1 MTRLRVLLALAFLAV
16 PATAGA
22 NSGLDQLN
30 RREEVLGWEAV
41 GRVEFGNDGFCTGT
55 LIATDLVLTAAHCL
69 FHRGTGEPVDVGT
82 VRFRAGLSGDAVV
95 AEAGVVRAV
104 ALPGYDPAGPTDETN
119 IRNDLA
125 LLQLAQA
132 IPAAVAAPFAV
143 SDAAGA
149 REVSVVSYALGRE
162 QALSWQRSC
171 GVIGQ
176 RDGLIGFN
184 CDVDFGS
191 SGAPV
196 FDRSG
201 GRARIV
207 SIISAGHR
215 DSEGVIAFGMVLP
228 DGIAKLKSAL
238 RSGKG
243 VLVAGEQAPAAA
255 APTIRRIGVASD
267 QGSTGARFLKP

>member
-1 MTRLRVLLALAFLAV
+1 MTRPGVLLALAWLAL
-16 PATAGA
+16 PATGEA
-22 NSGLDQLN
+22 NSGLDQLS
-30 RREEVLGWEAV
+30 RRDEVLGWEAV
-41 GRVEFGNDGFCTGT
+41 GRVEIGSEGFCTGT

-69 FHRGTGEPVDVGT
+69 FHRQTGQPVDIGSI
-82 VRFRAGLSGDAVV
+82 RFRAGLSGDEVV
-95 AEAGVVRAV
+95 AESGVVRAV
-104 ALPGYDPAGPTDETN
+104 ALSGYDPAGPTDEKN
-119 IRNDLA
+119 IRHDLA

-143 SDAAGA
+143 SDAAGVK
-149 REVSVVSYALGRE
+149 EVSVVSYAIGRE

-201 GRARIV
+201 SRARIV
-207 SIISAGHR
+207 SIVSAGHR
-215 DSEGVIAFGMVLP
+215 DADGVVAFGTVLP
-228 DGIAKLKSAL
+228 DGIAELKADL
-238 RSGKG
+238 RSGTG
-243 VLVAGEQAPAAA
+243 VLSASTGETAAPG
-255 APTIRRIGVASD
+255 PTIRRIGVATD
-267 QGSTGARFLKP
+267 PGTTGARFIKP

>member
-1 MTRLRVLLALAFLAV
+1 MMRLRVLLALACLAV
-16 PATAGA
+16 PAAAVA

-41 GRVEFGNDGFCTGT
+41 GRVEIGNEGFCTGT

-69 FHRGTGEPVDVGT
+69 FHRETGQPVDVGT
-82 VRFRAGLSGDAVV
+82 IRFRAGLSGDDVV
-95 AEAGVVRAV
+95 AESAVARAV
-104 ALPGYDPAGPTDETN
+104 ALTGYEPAGPTDERN
-119 IRNDLA
+119 IRHDLA
-125 LLQLAQA
+125 LLQLSQA

-143 SDAAGA
+143 SDASGI
-149 REVSVVSYALGRE
+149 REVSVVSYAIGRE
-162 QALSWQRSC
+162 QSLSWQRSC
-171 GVIGQ
+171 GVLGQ

-201 GRARIV
+201 SRPRIV

-215 DSEGVIAFGMVLP
+215 DSDGVVAFGTVLP
-228 DGIAKLKSAL
+228 DGIAELKADL

-243 VLVAGEQAPAAA
+243 VLSSSAPAATA
-255 APTIRRIGVASD
+255 SAPMIRRIGVATD
-267 QGSTGARFLKP
+267 PGTTGARFIKP

>member
-1 MTRLRVLLALAFLAV
+1 MTRLRVLLAFACLAFPSIA
-16 PATAGA
+16 AA
-22 NSGLDQLN
+22 NSGLDQLS
-30 RREEVLGWEAV
+30 RRDEVLGWEAV
-41 GRVEFGNDGFCTGT
+41 GRVEIGNEGFCTGT

-69 FHRGTGEPVDVGT
+69 FHRETGQPVDVGT
-82 VRFRAGLSGDAVV
+82 IRFRAGLSGDEVV
-95 AEAGVVRAV
+95 AESGVLRAV
-104 ALPGYDPAGPTDETN
+104 ALPDYDPAGPTNEQN

-143 SDAAGA
+143 SDAASVT
-149 REVSVVSYALGRE
+149 EVSVVSYAIGRE

-201 GRARIV
+201 NLARIV

-215 DSEGVIAFGMVLP
+215 DADGVVAFGMALP
-228 DGIAKLKSAL
+228 DGIAELKADL

-243 VLVAGEQAPAAA
+243 VLMSTAPATASS

-267 QGSTGARFLKP
+267 PSTTGARFIKP